1 LGERQIG
8 ALEMHCKK
16 KRHVSLKIFE
26 NFGSAPGAEH
36 ARARQGTPDDAR
48 LLFRRA
54 PDDARQ
60 AV

>member
-26 NFGSAPGAEH
+26 NFGSTAGGEP

-48 LLFRRA
+48 
-54 PDDARQ
+54 
-60 AV
+60 